1 MNLELLY
8 QKVVEIYNVGKKLGI
23 PEDVIGKLDILEA
36 NFISNKL
43 ENVNFKLDMATEV
56 GIRNRFILISRLSNL
71 LPMKLEELVVCF
83 NNIRLN
89 GNSQSFK
96 DASIGK
102 WKICEPSE
110 DKTKLEEITMDLE
123 LVRVEGQK
131 TFFVQKTE
139 IYKSGLLKV
148 VN

>member
-8 QKVVEIYNVGKKLGI
+8 QKVVEIYNVGKKMGI
-23 PEDVIGKLDILEA
+23 PEDVIGKLEIMEA
-36 NFISNKL
+36 NYTSKKL
-43 ENVNFKLDMATEV
+43 ENVNFKLLMATER
-56 GIRNRFILISRLSNL
+56 GTSKRFIFIERMQNFTAMNLSQ
-71 LPMKLEELVVCF
+71 LVVCF
-83 NNIRLN
+83 NEIKAN
-89 GNSQSFK
+89 GNAALFK
-96 DASIGK
+96 DSSIGK
-102 WKICEPSE
+102 WKICEHSE

-139 IYKSGLLKV
+139 VYKSGLLKV